1 MMHFLKIK
9 SSFEHIAMTINNDIN
24 RVVLVAVIIMV
35 VVVVVIIVVL

>member
-24 RVVLVAVIIMV
+24 RVVLVAVIIII
-35 VVVVVIIVVL
+35 VVVIIVVL